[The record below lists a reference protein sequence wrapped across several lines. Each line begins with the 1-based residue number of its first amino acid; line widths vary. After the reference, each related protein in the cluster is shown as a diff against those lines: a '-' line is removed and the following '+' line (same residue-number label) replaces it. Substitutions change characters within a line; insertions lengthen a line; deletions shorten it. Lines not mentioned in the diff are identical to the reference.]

1 MDKVKQYLYYFLIGI
16 ISLIALVFIPMLGTS
31 VGLDWNVPNTAVG
44 WIVWI
49 AIKVIIAVINILIF
63 HCFMCQAKLNVKDNE
78 NYKRA
83 REILIHEQ
91 VKEVLPKSP
100 HKWNVEQYGMKGITI
115 FITSALSTV
124 ALTQAL
130 LTFDWISMLA
140 CLFVIVMGLIFGIL
154 QMRTAEEYWTTE
166 YLEYALYYQQCQRNN
181 RQQEQITQSGDE
193 EPTHIVTD
201 TQQVSEDNSND
212 NDRQCTIQE
221 S

>member
-1 MDKVKQYLYYFLIGI
+1 MDKIKQYLYYFLIGI

-49 AIKVIIAVINILIF
+49 VVKLIIAIINILIF

-83 REILIHEQ
+83 REILIQEQ

-115 FITSALSTV
+115 FLTSALSTV

-181 RQQEQITQSGDE
+181 RQQEQNTQSGDATTCDE

-212 NDRQCTIQE
+212 NN
-221 S
+221 